1 VKKYLL
7 SLPIILGII
16 VLISIPTISAQSETN
31 EIPSWIKGVANFWI
45 EGGID
50 DADFIEA
57 LEFLIDNNVIKLGEN
72 IVVNNTMS
80 VITQEQKD
88 ILDLTISQKE
98 DRIKIL
104 ENEVKDIGLDNS
116 KLLVSVV
123 ELQENNNSLQISL
136 TETITEFDT
145 YKKDYP
151 LKVGNIGGK
160 LVNVDTIRN
169 LENQLQDYEQ
179 TIEELKVEIRQ
190 LKDQ

>member
-1 VKKYLL
+1 VKVVLL
-7 SLPIILGII
+7 SLLILTVIGLTEIQAQEDI
-16 VLISIPTISAQSETN
+16 V

-72 IVVNNTMS
+72 TVVEDTMAS
-80 VITQEQKD
+80 LTVDEKEF
-88 ILDLTISQKE
+88 LELTIEQKE

-104 ENEVKDIGLDNS
+104 ENEIKDIGLDNS
-116 KLLVSVV
+116 KMLVSIT
-123 ELQENNNSLQISL
+123 ELQESNDSLQTSL
-136 TETITEFDT
+136 TETIIEFDT

-151 LKVGNIGGK
+151 LKVGNIGGE
-160 LVNVDTIRN
+160 LVNVDTITN
-169 LENQLQDYEQ
+169 LENQLESHKQ
-179 TIEELKVEIRQ
+179 TIDELETEIRQ